1 MCDWVGS
8 PLAFS
13 CGACY
18 YFNEPS
24 GKYHLTTKCCVENTP
39 EQDNRKE
46 SDTPRGRKEVS
57 NEI

>member
-1 MCDWVGS
+1 VIGHAP

-13 CGACY
+13 GGACY

-24 GKYHLTTKCCVENTP
+24 ESVVEDESMYHRRFGVMK
-39 EQDNRKE
+39 NRT
-46 SDTPRGRKEVS
+46 DVLRGRKEVS